1 MKMHVLATVVLAA
14 LASQAAL
21 AASEGDD
28 TWSAVDSI
36 QHSTYSVPQ
45 SAPRVDTVAPALDAA
60 LDGSAGGDTRSE
72 VQGLHENT
80 VQQASTTERADSADA
95 TAAVDL
101 GESEGGDT
109 WSRFLP
115 QSEGH
120 STGTAGLASKPAPCT
135 TC

>member
-1 MKMHVLATVVLAA
+1 
-14 LASQAAL
+14 
-21 AASEGDD
+21 
-28 TWSAVDSI
+28 
-36 QHSTYSVPQ
+36 
-45 SAPRVDTVAPALDAA
+45 
-60 LDGSAGGDTRSE
+60 LDGSEGGDTWSE

-80 VQQASTTERADSADA
+80 VQQASTAERADPADA

-109 WSRFLP
+109 WSLFLP

-120 STGTAGLASKPAPCT
+120 STSVTGHASKPAPCT